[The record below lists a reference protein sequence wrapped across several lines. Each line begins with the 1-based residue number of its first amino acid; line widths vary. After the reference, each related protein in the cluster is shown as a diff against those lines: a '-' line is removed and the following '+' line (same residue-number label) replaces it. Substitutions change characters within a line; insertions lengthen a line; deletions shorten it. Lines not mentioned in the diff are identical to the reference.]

1 LWTGTWNG
9 MKTIEEHQREM
20 IESER
25 VKEFHK
31 HRKSHLESR
40 TIDPEHFGYMLG
52 HHPLQVC
59 ITASGWRAK
68 ILKFL
73 FRIPPCNFTGTSVR
87 YWPHDELIK

>member
-1 LWTGTWNG
+1 
-9 MKTIEEHQREM
+9 MKSVNKSLEEHQRAM
-20 IESER
+20 IETEW
-25 VKEFHK
+25 VKESHK

-40 TIDPEHFGYMLG
+40 TIDPEHFAYLSE

-59 ITASGWRAK
+59 ITASGWKAK